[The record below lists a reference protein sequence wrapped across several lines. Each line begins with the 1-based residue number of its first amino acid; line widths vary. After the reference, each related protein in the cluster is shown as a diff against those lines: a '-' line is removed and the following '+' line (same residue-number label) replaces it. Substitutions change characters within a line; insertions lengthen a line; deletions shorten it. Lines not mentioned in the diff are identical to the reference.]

1 MYRQTHHFVC
11 GACSQHTADHMTLLN
26 CVNIIRV
33 AFSFCWIKLG
43 TRERVT
49 RFNFARASRFG
60 LALVVLGDVEE
71 HGLGRA
77 VPLSGYTS
85 RIPIMGMK

>member
-1 MYRQTHHFVC
+1 M
-11 GACSQHTADHMTLLN
+11 
-26 CVNIIRV
+26 
-33 AFSFCWIKLG
+33 G